1 MDVDMA
7 AVWPLRIP
15 EGPDATDPPRP
26 PGSQCGA
33 WERRVPPGSRPVRGR
48 EEAMQ
53 YHQLRI
59 LCALRDK
66 IAENDKSLT
75 GHQAMDRARARMTR
89 LGSGSRELFDLEGRD
104 G

>member
-1 MDVDMA
+1 
-7 AVWPLRIP
+7 
-15 EGPDATDPPRP
+15 
-26 PGSQCGA
+26 
-33 WERRVPPGSRPVRGR
+33 
-48 EEAMQ
+48 MQ
-53 YHQLRI
+53 YHQLGI

-89 LGSGSRELFDLEGRD
+89 LGSGSLVALVCAMVSVCSSGRFETCGSCLGAATEGGVCGCNRSQLASSPVVIAF

>member
-1 MDVDMA
+1 
-7 AVWPLRIP
+7 
-15 EGPDATDPPRP
+15 
-26 PGSQCGA
+26 
-33 WERRVPPGSRPVRGR
+33 
-48 EEAMQ
+48 MQ

-75 GHQAMDRARARMTR
+75 GHEAMDRARARMTR
-89 LGSGSRELFDLEGRD
+89 FGSGSRELFDLEGRD